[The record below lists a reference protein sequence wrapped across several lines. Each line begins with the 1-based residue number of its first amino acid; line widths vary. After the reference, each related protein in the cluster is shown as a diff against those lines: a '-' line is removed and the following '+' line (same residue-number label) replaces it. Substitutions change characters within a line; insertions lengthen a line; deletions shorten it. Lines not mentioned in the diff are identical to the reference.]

1 MGHIGFFFSLV
12 GQNMIPHD
20 FYLFW
25 GEILSLH
32 DQKKGGF
39 PNPMKVFLGKNGIKL
54 SYFET
59 KKVEFAIFKP

>member
-32 DQKKGGF
+32 DQKKRGVYKSYEGF
-39 PNPMKVFLGKNGIKL
+39 FWEN
-54 SYFET
+54 
-59 KKVEFAIFKP
+59 